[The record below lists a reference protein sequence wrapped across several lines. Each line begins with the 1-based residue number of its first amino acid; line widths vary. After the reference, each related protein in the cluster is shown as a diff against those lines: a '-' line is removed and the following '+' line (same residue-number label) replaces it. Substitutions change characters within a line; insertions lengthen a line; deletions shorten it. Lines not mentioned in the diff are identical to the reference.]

1 MIMNP
6 SCKNCIDVALKVL
19 NLLCY
24 VVSLFI
30 YTHPVN
36 KNLPKWNNDKKKWQK
51 KINAKLNELMIV
63 KHASIDIKLQI
74 SSTDSII

>member
-6 SCKNCIDVALKVL
+6 CSKNCIEVALKVL

-36 KNLPKWNNDKKKWQK
+36 KNLPKWNNDKKKDDK
-51 KINAKLNELMIV
+51 KRLMLN
-63 KHASIDIKLQI
+63 
-74 SSTDSII
+74 

>member
-6 SCKNCIDVALKVL
+6 CSKNCIDVALTVL

-36 KNLPKWNNDKKKWQK
+36 KNLPKWHYDKKKKRWQK
-51 KINAKLNELMIV
+51 KINAKLIEIMIV
-63 KHASIDIKLQI
+63 KHASIDIKHYK
-74 SSTDSII
+74 

>member
-6 SCKNCIDVALKVL
+6 CSKNCIEVALKVL
-19 NLLCY
+19 NILCY

-36 KNLPKWNNDKKKWQK
+36 KNLPKWHYDKKKMTK
-51 KINAKLNELMIV
+51 KKLMLN
-63 KHASIDIKLQI
+63 
-74 SSTDSII
+74 